1 MADDKKY
8 TKEELL
14 DLALIDISNDENEDR
29 EPLIFELLDTIYEN
43 IDQMNKDQII
53 KAIVLVIKDD
63 QYFNSAFSEQIQET

>member
-14 DLALIDISNDENEDR
+14 DLSLIDISNDENEDR

>member
-53 KAIVLVIKDD
+53 KAIVLVIKHD